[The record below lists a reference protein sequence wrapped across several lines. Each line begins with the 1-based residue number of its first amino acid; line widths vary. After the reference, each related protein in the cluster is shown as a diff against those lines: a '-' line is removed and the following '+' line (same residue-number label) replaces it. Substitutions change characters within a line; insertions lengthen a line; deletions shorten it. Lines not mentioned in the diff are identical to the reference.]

1 MKKTDHERLQKIIT
15 TWSKVKAQ
23 IHEKK
28 LSKEQLLT
36 DEYVQWAMTTPPY
49 NIGEQVYQLSDEIK
63 KAHPEIPWR
72 MVSGLRHRL
81 VHDYDGVN
89 WEIIA
94 DVVFD
99 EMDLFARQIQE
110 LAEGSEMN

>member
-36 DEYVQWAMTTPPY
+36 DEYVQWAMTTPLY